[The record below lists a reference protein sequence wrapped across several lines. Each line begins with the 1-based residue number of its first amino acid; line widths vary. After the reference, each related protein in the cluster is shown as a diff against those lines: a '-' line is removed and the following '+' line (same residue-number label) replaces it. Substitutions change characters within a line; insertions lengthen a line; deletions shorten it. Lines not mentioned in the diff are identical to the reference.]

1 MFSEIG
7 VFCNVKNTQK
17 VLNKGEET
25 MTGTG
30 REEWESE
37 SN

>member
-1 MFSEIG
+1 MSKILR
-7 VFCNVKNTQK
+7 KYSA
-17 VLNKGEET
+17 NKGEET

>member
-1 MFSEIG
+1 MSKILR
-7 VFCNVKNTQK
+7 KYST
-17 VLNKGEET
+17 NKGEET